1 MDGWKKR
8 KEGEMKEGRH
18 TENTEQSDRNVMGMR
33 RTRSGGSEHGR
44 GPVMW
49 AEVTHGL
56 R

>member
-1 MDGWKKR
+1 MDGLKKG
-8 KEGEMKEGRH
+8 GEIKEGRY
-18 TENTEQSDRNVMGMR
+18 TGNKERRDRKMMGMR